1 MPRCFTSAA
10 QLDAHPRITRTIPIN
25 HVAPPSSMSKY
36 HFYKVN
42 TARYSLTR
50 LYFHYENI
58 C

>member
-1 MPRCFTSAA
+1 MPRCFTTAA
-10 QLDAHPRITRTIPIN
+10 QLDAYNKSYSHQSRGT
-25 HVAPPSSMSKY
+25 PSSMSKY